1 MEVICKRED
10 LKHSK
15 LTEAIIGTF
24 YDVYNELGHGFLES
38 VYREAMIVALKQKGL
53 AVDREKAVEIR
64 FRGEV
69 VGLFRTDLVV
79 AERVIV
85 ELKCART
92 IDSNHEAQLLNY
104 LKATPYEVGLLL
116 NFGNRPH
123 FRRMVL
129 ETARK
134 RPETRIG
141 P

>member
-104 LKATPYEVGLLL
+104 LKATPYGVGLLL